1 MSDPKDK
8 EKKTGRSS
16 GMRTG
21 TGKSTRGDA
30 VLQKKARQ
38 LTDDFAKD
46 PFIAKD
52 SAAMELLKLRD
63 TLKNMVQNSTGDMQ
77 TAAKELLGQT
87 EQIISTA
94 KKTGKVSAVAT
105 SAAAITQKVNALSKE
120 IDSLENKLGGYK
132 AKYVMDYQKNLQSFE
147 QKWMVQFPGTVLATP
162 VKDAAD
168 KEKEKFSNV
177 HNWDEYMNVLL
188 GDNVEKGKEKEYLAK
203 AMAGVILKQEN
214 KPFSLEE
221 ADKMATNI
229 LKSKAFEETFG
240 KNGRLVEDYL
250 KNRNISQAILLMD
263 AQIDKG
269 AVKKL
274 QKEQDKKYKEF
285 NKFLQLHPALKL
297 GYEVMSKKDATE
309 GTSNAEAMVN
319 DYHQAKAEGDEMTE
333 ARIMTKLLKEAD
345 PVLQAARNN
354 PQDEKSI
361 KEHLEGKGEQTERK
375 LPTGAQATELVLV
388 PKEDWE

>member
-63 TLKNMVQNSTGDMQ
+63 TLKNMVQNSTGEMQ
-77 TAAKELLGQT
+77 TAAKELLTDDEG
-87 EQIISTA
+87 
-94 KKTGKVSAVAT
+94 
-105 SAAAITQKVNALSKE
+105 
-120 IDSLENKLGGYK
+120 KLGGYK

-188 GDNVEKGKEKEYLAK
+188 GDNIEKGKEKECLAK

-309 GTSNAEAMVN
+309 GTSNAETMIN
-319 DYHQAKAEGDEMTE
+319 EYHQAKAEGDEMTE

-361 KEHLEGKGEQTERK
+361 KEHLEGKGEKTERK

-388 PKEDWE
+388 PKKDWE